1 MNELIQEVLALVET
15 ELQSHHIA
23 VQITLNETLLQVLG
37 DRVQLQ
43 QVILNLIDNAIEAM
57 NAVSDDSR
65 VLHLKTEPKDGENVR
80 ITVQDSGPE
89 IDAENTERIFD
100 RFFSTKSQGMGMGLS
115 ICRSIVEAHGGRL
128 WVETGSH
135 RGSVFLISLPVRA
148 S

>member
-1 MNELIQEVLALVET
+1 MALVET

-100 RFFSTKSQGMGMGLS
+100 RFFRPNL
-115 ICRSIVEAHGGRL
+115 RVWE
-128 WVETGSH
+128 WVSPFVAPSSKLTVVVFGSRRDLTEVLFFDFFTG
-135 RGSVFLISLPVRA
+135 
-148 S
+148 